1 MATLEKIRS
10 RAGFLVLIIGIA
22 LLSFVIGDFLNS
34 GSTFFRQMQEVIIK
48 IDDEKV
54 NISDFQAQINEMT
67 EIYKIQYGETNLPEE
82 FNQQINQTV
91 FENIVTNKLLSE
103 EFDKIGMAVSAEELF
118 DMLQGENISPML
130 QQMPMFANPNTGQ
143 FDKAQLIGF
152 LKSINEN
159 PNQFGP
165 EAKEQLETAKKFW
178 LFWEKNIRQQRLQEK
193 FGFLIAKAVEPN
205 SLDAKSSF
213 NGGKTN
219 YDIAFVMESL
229 NSFADSTI
237 TVSNAEIKKEYE
249 SQKERFKQEEGRS
262 VKYIAVE
269 INPSKEDFDAVEE
282 RINKV
287 RNELEIGEQ
296 IVDVVNENSDNPY
309 IDAYIAESTLD
320 AEIRGFIATASNNAI
335 YGPFLDAETYK
346 VAKLLGKKTGADS
359 VQISHIMIAAGTE
372 TEANKIADS
381 LVNVAKAPNTNFA
394 ALAIAHSAD
403 QSAQNGGALGWF
415 TETTAS
421 RGLGDE
427 FKNRIFDANKGDVF
441 KIKSIYGLHIVKVT
455 DKTAPVSKVKL
466 ASVEIKVVP
475 SSKTYSNIYNEIN
488 ALIASN
494 PSVEKFEAAA
504 QEKGYM
510 MQAARVRATDY
521 SLGTLTSGVR
531 PAIRWVFNN
540 KVGQISEIFETN
552 THFVVISATDAL
564 KAGYAPLSEVE
575 FAIRAKLMDEKRAEK
590 IASSLKEQN
599 LTSLDA
605 YADAMNSKVDTA
617 RLVNF
622 NTRRITGLGE
632 EPIING
638 TLDSAKEGAIVGPLK
653 GKLGVY
659 VYSVI
664 NKEEDAREY
673 NEKTEKM
680 QLNSMNMYR
689 IPYQSIEILRNAA
702 KIEDLR
708 YKFY

>member
-10 RAGFLVLIIGIA
+10 KAGFLVLIIGLA

-34 GSTFFRQMQEVIIK
+34 GSTFFRQMQEVIIT

-54 NISDFQAQINEMT
+54 NIRDFQAQIDEMT
-67 EIYKIQYGETNLPEE
+67 EIYKIQYGQENLPEQYS
-82 FNQQINQTV
+82 QQINQTV
-91 FENIVTNKLLSE
+91 FENIVTTKLLTE
-103 EFDKIGMAVSAEELF
+103 EFEKIGMDVSAEELF
-118 DMLQGENISPML
+118 DMLQGDNISPML

-143 FDKAQLIGF
+143 FDKGQLIGF
-152 LKSINEN
+152 LKSINEDAT
-159 PNQFGP
+159 QLAP

-205 SLDAKSSF
+205 SLDTKSTF

-219 YDIAFVMESL
+219 YDIAFVMEPL
-229 NSFADSTI
+229 NSFNDSTI
-237 TVSNAEIKKEYE
+237 TVTNAEIKKEYE

-287 RNELEIGEQ
+287 KGELETGEQ
-296 IVDVVNENSDNPY
+296 MVDVVNENSDNPFV
-309 IDAYIAESTLD
+309 DAYVAESTLD
-320 AEIRGFIATASNNAI
+320 AETRGFLATAANNAI
-335 YGPFLDAETYK
+335 YGPVINEETYK
-346 VAKLLGKKTGADS
+346 VVKLLGKKTGADS
-359 VQISHIMIAAGTE
+359 VQISHIMVAAESE
-372 TEANKIADS
+372 TAANRIADS
-381 LVNVAKAPNTNFA
+381 LVNVAKAPNADFA
-394 ALAIAHSAD
+394 ALAVAHSAD

-415 TETTAS
+415 TEVTAS
-421 RGLGDE
+421 KGLGDE
-427 FKNRIFDANKGDVF
+427 FKNKIFDANKGDVF

-466 ASVEIKVVP
+466 ASVEVKVVP

-488 ALIASN
+488 SLIASN

-504 QEKGYM
+504 KEKGYM
-510 MQAARVRATDY
+510 MQSARVRATDY
-521 SLGTLTSGVR
+521 SLGTLTSAVR

-552 THFVVISATDAL
+552 THFVVIAATDAL

-590 IASSLKEQN
+590 IASSLKEKN

-605 YADAMNSKVDTA
+605 YASAMNSKVDTA

-638 TLDSAKEGAIVGPLK
+638 TLDSAKEGTIVGPLK

-659 VYSVI
+659 VYSVL

-673 NEKTEKM
+673 DEKTEKM

-689 IPYQSIEILRNAA
+689 IPYQSIEILRNAST
-702 KIEDLR
+702 IEDLR